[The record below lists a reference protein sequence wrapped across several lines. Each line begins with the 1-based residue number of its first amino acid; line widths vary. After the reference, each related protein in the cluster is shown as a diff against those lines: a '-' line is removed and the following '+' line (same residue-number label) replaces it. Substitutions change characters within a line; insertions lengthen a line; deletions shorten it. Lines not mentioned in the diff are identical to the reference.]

1 MTKGIVV
8 RRSVYNAAQELRQVA
23 EACGGRVLS
32 LAETKMDE
40 CLTSGD
46 KAGTRF
52 WRQVWLYLM
61 SEAYRDA
68 AIHIIEDR
76 H

>member
-1 MTKGIVV
+1 MSKGIVV
-8 RRSVYNAAQELRQVA
+8 RRSVYNAAQELQQA
-23 EACGGRVLS
+23 AASGGRVLS
-32 LAETKMDE
+32 LAETRIDE
-40 CLTSGD
+40 CMTSGD

-61 SEAYRDA
+61 SETYSEA